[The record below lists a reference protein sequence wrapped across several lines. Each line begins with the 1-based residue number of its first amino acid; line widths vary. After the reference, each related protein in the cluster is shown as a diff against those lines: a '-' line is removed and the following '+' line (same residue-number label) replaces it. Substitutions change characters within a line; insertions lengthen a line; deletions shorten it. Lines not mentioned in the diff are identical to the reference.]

1 VSAPSRP
8 KTEQY
13 EFGVDG
19 KMKKLLVRCLAP
31 LILVLILIGLCPA
44 VFAATASAESG
55 LSVIGALVNI
65 NISPGQ
71 TYIHEMTI
79 TNSAGDPLDISIEA
93 RGFGQTT
100 DGSNIEL
107 NAEADNS
114 PYSAR
119 QYITHIDNSSFH
131 LEPGASAAVNATIQV
146 PSDISSGTRYAII
159 YIHSQPTGSGDVGYI
174 VAADVPVI
182 LTVPGATSQTTGE
195 ITDLTV
201 PEPASGQPLKILTT
215 FKNTGNYHYKVKN
228 QVIIANESVANIST
242 STTAITVSSILPIF
256 SRLISVTPILPDPAA
271 GLAPGT
277 YTAESKILL
286 DDNTV
291 LATRT
296 ISFTILPGYQRI
308 PGLCM
313 DSIVVTNFH
322 DEEPYIIDALAQAD
336 TKVELLGTGNVT
348 GTVIIGKYCEL
359 PDVSV
364 AFHDSIASGGTGKD
378 AVKYVYVH
386 TDGISQG
393 TARITVRFTAAE
405 VIDFDVNSLFLG
417 YFDGSMWRKFS
428 NMEVYSGAGT
438 IVGDIPV
445 SALSG
450 TVIGLGGDT
459 GDGKS
464 HDGSNATATPAP
476 ATSQT
481 QGPNWP
487 MIGGIIAGA
496 LILTLAIFLSMRG
509 RRPVT
514 GPNGKRQQK
523 GKRPQDYDDDEWS

>member
-1 VSAPSRP
+1 
-8 KTEQY
+8 
-13 EFGVDG
+13 
-19 KMKKLLVRCLAP
+19 MKKLLAKCLAP
-31 LILVLILIGLCPA
+31 LILALVLIGLCPA

-55 LSVIGALVNI
+55 LSIIGALVNI
-65 NISPGQ
+65 NIAPGE

-79 TNSAGDPLDISIEA
+79 TNSAGDPLEITVEA
-93 RGFGQTT
+93 RGFGQNT

-107 NAEADNS
+107 TAEADSS

-119 QYITHIDNSSFH
+119 QYITHIDNPSFH
-131 LEPGASAAVNATIQV
+131 LESGASAVVNATIQV

-159 YIHSQPTGSGDVGYI
+159 YIHSLPTGGGSVGYI

-182 LTVPGATSQTTGE
+182 LTVPGATLQTTGE

-201 PEPASGQPLKILTT
+201 PEPESGQPLKILTA
-215 FKNTGNYHYKVKN
+215 FKNTGNYHYKIKN

-242 STTAITVSSILPIF
+242 STTAITASSILPTF
-256 SRLISVTPILPDPAA
+256 SRLFSVTPILPDPAA

-291 LATRT
+291 LATRI

-322 DEEPYIIDALAQAD
+322 DEEPYIIDALVQAD
-336 TKVELLGTGNVT
+336 TKVELIGTGRVT

-359 PDVSV
+359 PEVSV
-364 AFHDSIASGGTGKD
+364 AFHDSIAAGGTGKD

-393 TARITVRFTAAE
+393 TARITVRFTNAE
-405 VIDFDVNSLFLG
+405 VVDFDVNSLFLG

-464 HDGSNATATPAP
+464 HEGSNATATPAP
-476 ATSQT
+476 ATSQP

-496 LILTLAIFLSMRG
+496 LILSLAIFLSARG
-509 RRPVT
+509 RKPVAVRERNGRQNRRP
-514 GPNGKRQQK
+514 
-523 GKRPQDYDDDEWS
+523 PQDDDDDEWRS